1 MVMEWLSLIGRAL
14 FGLYFVY
21 SGINHFAK
29 YQGLKEY
36 AAFKKIPATGFAVI
50 ITGLVL
56 LGGGLSILS
65 GYMIQTGLILLA
77 IFLVVT
83 AFTVHN
89 YWTLDDENAKA
100 GEMNQFLKNIVIA
113 SACLLLLQIETWTWT
128 L

>member
-1 MVMEWLSLIGRAL
+1 MVMVWLSLIGRVI

-21 SGINHFAK
+21 SGINHFTK

-36 AAFKKIPATGFAVI
+36 ASFKKIPVSGVAVI

-56 LGGGLSILS
+56 LGGGVSILT
-65 GYMIQTGLILLA
+65 GYLIQTALILLA
-77 IFLVVT
+77 IFLIVA

-89 YWTLDDENAKA
+89 FWTVDDENAKV
-100 GEMNQFLKNIVIA
+100 GEQSQFLKNIAIA
-113 SACLLLLQIETWTWT
+113 SVSLLLLQIETWTWT

>member
-1 MVMEWLSLIGRAL
+1 MEWLSLLGRVI

-21 SGINHFAK
+21 SGINHFVK
-29 YQGLKEY
+29 YQGLKVY
-36 AAFKKIPATGFAVI
+36 ATFKKIPAAGFAVV

-56 LGGGLSILS
+56 LGGGLSILT
-65 GYMIQTGLILLA
+65 GYWLQAGLILLA
-77 IFLVVT
+77 IFLLVT

-100 GEMNQFLKNIVIA
+100 GEQSQFLKNIAIA
-113 SACLLLLQIETWTWT
+113 SACLLLLQMGTWTWT

>member
-1 MVMEWLSLIGRAL
+1 MEWLSLLGRVI

-21 SGINHFAK
+21 SGINHFTK
-29 YQGLKEY
+29 YQGLKGY
-36 AAFKKIPATGFAVI
+36 AAFKKIPAAGFAVV

-56 LGGGLSILS
+56 LGGGLSILT
-65 GYMIQTGLILLA
+65 GYWIQTGLILLA
-77 IFLVVT
+77 IFLLVT

-100 GEMNQFLKNIVIA
+100 GEQSQFLKNIAIA
-113 SACLLLLQIETWTWT
+113 SACLLLLQMGTWTWT